1 MDSGR
6 FLLMSGYQFAHLEVW
21 ARKPREVATNKKGE
35 RRTPKKQWGVQQVLD
50 EAERKEGNCPHVE
63 KPLTPQ
69 VVYGCSMDELREQH
83 DQVDGALCT
92 LSNGKTRKIR
102 NTQSTMASCVFS
114 YPVSMNEIRKDKKE
128 QERYYEWRKRTID
141 FIIGEWGDNLKNVV
155 QHLDESHPH
164 IHCHALANDWDATKL
179 HPGLMAA
186 KGLKGKE
193 ASLAYCEAMRDFQ
206 NRYQEQVGRFCGQT
220 RLGPGRRRLTRD
232 QWKAEQAQQM
242 MLQSV
247 LEQSEGI
254 RSEYKE
260 QATREALSEFS
271 EVSAWG
277 KIGLAR
283 ANARKTDIEDA
294 IQKGREEIQPS
305 LDAITSEKNSLKKK
319 VSKLSSDLKQSQKDL
334 YEKTAPDREAKKRE
348 EFYQMMVERLVDHD
362 IDMGVNPI
370 DKLKEIQRMEDIP
383 KTLSDFVNAII
394 EMIAQSLGIP
404 LPEQSHSYKLGR

>member
-1 MDSGR
+1 
-6 FLLMSGYQFAHLEVW
+6 MSGYQFAHIETW

-35 RRTPKKQWGVQQVLD
+35 RRTPKKQWGVHQVLD

-63 KPLTPQ
+63 KPLPPK
-69 VVYGCSMDELREQH
+69 VVYGCSMDELRAEH

-92 LSNGKTRKIR
+92 LSNGKSRKIR
-102 NTQSTMASCVFS
+102 STQSTMASCVFS
-114 YPVSMNEIRKDKKE
+114 YPVSMDEVRKDKKE
-128 QERYYEWRKRTID
+128 QQRYLEWRKRTID
-141 FIIGEWGDNLKNVV
+141 FIKEEWGDNLKNVV
-155 QHLDESHPH
+155 QHFDESHPH
-164 IHCHALANDWDATKL
+164 LHCHALSPDWDATKL
-179 HPGLMAA
+179 HPGLTAS

-232 QWKAEQAQQM
+232 QWKAEQSQQEA
-242 MLQSV
+242 LQNV

-254 RSEYKE
+254 RSDLKE
-260 QATREALSEFS
+260 EASQEALKEFS
-271 EVSAWG
+271 ERSIISKVASSVASV
-277 KIGLAR
+277 K
-283 ANARKTDIEDA
+283 KQTIEDA
-294 IQKGREEIQPS
+294 IQKGREEIQPL
-305 LDAITSEKNSLKKK
+305 LDSSNHEKNSLKKK
-319 VSKLSSDLKQSQKDL
+319 VSKLSKDLKQSQNDL
-334 YEKTAPDREAKKRE
+334 HQKFEPDLQAKKRE

-383 KTLSDFVNAII
+383 KTLSEFINAII